1 MSEPNSKW
9 YFQARDGSEK
19 GPYATDA
26 IVRSLADGSI
36 SAKTLLRSNLSG
48 GGSST
53 WKVAAEHSELAGNL
67 GIRGPAPAAVPSL
80 TAPVTASG
88 LCSMCGGALATKPKK
103 TLLGFRKFPCQRCPN
118 VELFPLSSG
127 YMIIYCLVLCW
138 AAFSVLSPLFLFSPK
153 ATQAG
158 ASAVA
163 YQFGRVAIFALPC
176 MIALVKNY
184 QVRRQ
189 RRDLSN

>member
-9 YFQARDGSEK
+9 YLQARDGSEK

-26 IVRSLADGSI
+26 VLSSLADGSI

-48 GGSST
+48 GGTST
-53 WKVAAEHSELAGNL
+53 WKVAAEHSELAGHL
-67 GIRGPAPAAVPSL
+67 GIRGPAPAAAPSI
-80 TAPVTASG
+80 TEIVTASG
-88 LCSMCGGALATKPKK
+88 SCSVCGGALATKPKK
-103 TLLGFRKFPCQRCPN
+103 TLLGFRKFACQRCPN
-118 VELFPLSSG
+118 FELFPLSTT

-158 ASAVA
+158 ADVVA
-163 YQFGRVAIFALPC
+163 YQLGRVSMFALPS
-176 MIALVKNY
+176 MIALLKNY

-189 RRDLSN
+189 RR